1 MNNKIL
7 KTSAVLALGT
17 LLLVPTTKD
26 VYATSTNTEANQS
39 VKSNEEKY
47 KEVIDKLNSEIEK
60 SYAYMDSYQYKN
72 SDSDYQIEFNNAVLG
87 LEKAYKEYKD
97 FTPKSADDYEFY
109 IDHINKFINI
119 ANNAKNKLNGR
130 EVDKTEIF
138 TLINEK
144 FSFQGQDAY
153 KNAPEEL
160 KKEYEDAIKKSY
172 NVLSDSQDNLTNVEN
187 EEIVKAV
194 KEAKNKI
201 ISHEETRKA
210 RLALK
215 EEIALISD
223 IKADKALYTEKSYN
237 SYNNAA
243 ILAKSTIE
251 NPSSTLDQIK
261 SATDLL
267 ASARKNLAKKQTAS
281 DISREDQIKR
291 LEDAIKANKETKA
304 AANLLKEIT
313 PNFAQQN
320 MEKLNNLIKKSDEIV
335 ARSTKVLNQ
344 LKGIRG

>member
-26 VYATSTNTEANQS
+26 VYATSTNTEANES
-39 VKSNEEKY
+39 VKSAEEEF
-47 KEVIDKLNSEIEK
+47 KEALEKAKTEIP
-60 SYAYMDSYQYKN
+60 AYYSFMGSYQYKN
-72 SDSDYQIEFNNAVLG
+72 ADFEPQLNFSNAVSL
-87 LEKAYKEYKD
+87 LESSYNKLTDFSPKDDNDYILQTRVLNTLLNNVEKA
-97 FTPKSADDYEFY
+97 KS
-109 IDHINKFINI
+109 N
-119 ANNAKNKLNGR
+119 LNGR

-138 TLINEK
+138 SLINEK
-144 FSFQGQDAY
+144 SSFQGQDAY

-160 KKEYEDAIKKSY
+160 KKEYEDALKKSY
-172 NVLSDSQDNLTNVEN
+172 KVLNDSQENLTNAEN
-187 EEIVKAV
+187 EEIVKAI

-210 RLALK
+210 RLDLK

-267 ASARKNLAKKQTAS
+267 ASARKNLAKKQTES

-291 LEDAIKANKETKA
+291 LEEAIEANKQTKA

>member
-17 LLLVPTTKD
+17 LLLVPTAKD
-26 VYATSTNTEANQS
+26 AYATSTNTEAKET
-39 VKSNEEKY
+39 VKTAEEEF
-47 KEVIDKLNSEIEK
+47 KET
-60 SYAYMDSYQYKN
+60 
-72 SDSDYQIEFNNAVLG
+72 
-87 LEKAYKEYKD
+87 LEKANNEIINGFDHTESYKYKNADAEYQLEFSTKLSDLETSYNEYKD
-97 FTPKSADDYEFY
+97 KKSDNDLDYSTWSK
-109 IDHINKFINI
+109 ILSLRINEL
-119 ANNAKNKLNGR
+119 NKSKENLNGR
-130 EVDKTEIF
+130 EVDKTEILNLVKEQ
-138 TLINEK
+138 T
-144 FSFQGQDAY
+144 SFKQEEAY
-153 KNAPEEL
+153 KNATKEL
-160 KKEYEDAIKKSY
+160 KDNYDKAIRDTYKILY
-172 NVLSDSQDNLTNVEN
+172 DSDRNLTNLEN
-187 EEIVKAV
+187 EDSIKAIN
-194 KEAKNKI
+194 EAKNKI

-267 ASARKNLAKKQTAS
+267 ASARKNLAKKQTES

-291 LEDAIKANKETKA
+291 LEEAIEANKQTKA

-320 MEKLNNLIKKSDEIV
+320 MEKLNNLIKKSDKIV

>member
-1 MNNKIL
+1 MNKKIL
-7 KTSAVLALGT
+7 KTSVVLALGT
-17 LLLVPTTKD
+17 LLLVPANKD
-26 VYATSTNTEANQS
+26 VYAASTNTEANQA
-39 VKSNEEKY
+39 VKSSEQKY
-47 KEVIDKLNSEIEK
+47 KEAIDKLNSEIEN
-60 SYAYMDSYQYKN
+60 SYAYMGSYQYKN
-72 SDSDYQIEFNNAVLG
+72 SDVDYQIEFNNAVLG

-109 IDHINKFINI
+109 ISHINKFIDI
-119 ANNAKNKLNGR
+119 TSAAKNKLNGR

-138 TLINEK
+138 SLINEK
-144 FSFQGQDAY
+144 SSFQGEDAY

-160 KKEYEDAIKKSY
+160 KKEYEDALKKSY
-172 NVLSDSQDNLTNVEN
+172 KVLNDSQENLTNVEN
-187 EEIVKAV
+187 EELVKAV
-194 KEAKNKI
+194 KDAKNKI
-201 ISHEETRKA
+201 IFHEETRKA

-215 EEIALISD
+215 DEIALINE

-237 SYNNAA
+237 AYNNAA

-267 ASARKNLAKKQTAS
+267 ASARKNLTKKQTVS
-281 DISREDQIKR
+281 DLTREEQIER
-291 LEDAIKANKETKA
+291 LEKAIEANKTTKE
-304 AANLLKEIT
+304 AANLLKQIT
-313 PNFAQQN
+313 PNFAKQN
-320 MEKLNNLIKKSDEIV
+320 REKLNDLIKKSDEIV